1 MKPFQ
6 FLTIRPALII
16 GVQFKLQ
23 NLYYFGLSATNF
35 PSLDVK
41 ILTTSVWVRHLFP
54 HWTCRRVEEISNAPR
69 VRNTLVYSSR
79 EDLEIFGSSEIGL
92 LSRVWGLCALQCD
105 PVSSTWAGMSR
116 SVYQKTPGERQDY
129 YPSSLSRSWSLCLWV
144 SCHVFPDWCW
154 WAPHGPN
161 IGRNHMSLRGVN
173 ITWLWTGWCHP
184 DSPVPHFTDLTR
196 VSCHSSC
203 LARTWSW
210 CRPKKEDWLKKK
222 DRNHWRPGCR
232 RAPVPLAAPVS
243 SCSGPGCRQSS
254 PVPPPRCPVSSCSG
268 PGHRSFLSLRVFV
281 SVSRFLSHHK
291 SSLINRDE
299 WLLSFSP
306 LASEC

>member
-23 NLYYFGLSATNF
+23 NLNYFGLSATNF

-92 LSRVWGLCALQCD
+92 LSRVWGLCALHCD

-116 SVYQKTPGERQDY
+116 SVYQKTPGERQEY
-129 YPSSLSRSWSLCLWV
+129 YPQQPLQELAPVSLSV
-144 SCHVFPDWCW
+144 CHVFPDWCW

-210 CRPKKEDWLKKK
+210 CRP
-222 DRNHWRPGCR
+222 
-232 RAPVPLAAPVS
+232 
-243 SCSGPGCRQSS
+243 
-254 PVPPPRCPVSSCSG
+254 
-268 PGHRSFLSLRVFV
+268 
-281 SVSRFLSHHK
+281 
-291 SSLINRDE
+291 
-299 WLLSFSP
+299 
-306 LASEC
+306 

>member
-69 VRNTLVYSSR
+69 VRNILVYSSR

-105 PVSSTWAGMSR
+105 PVSSIWAGMSR
-116 SVYQKTPGERQDY
+116 SVYQKTPGERQEY
-129 YPSSLSRSWSLCLWV
+129 YPQQPLQELAPVSLSV
-144 SCHVFPDWCW
+144 CHVFPDWCW

-161 IGRNHMSLRGVN
+161 TSHYHMSLRGVN

-222 DRNHWRPGCR
+222 DRNQRRPGCR
-232 RAPVPLAAPVS
+232 RKKVEATGWAPALGPSGSLSESAS
-243 SCSGPGCRQSS
+243 SCPGPGSG
-254 PVPPPRCPVSSCSG
+254 CS
-268 PGHRSFLSLRVFV
+268 LSLTV
-281 SVSRFLSHHK
+281 
-291 SSLINRDE
+291 I
-299 WLLSFSP
+299 LSFSQDGRGWVFVGSSDP
-306 LASEC
+306 DI

>member
-69 VRNTLVYSSR
+69 VRNILVYSSR

-105 PVSSTWAGMSR
+105 PVSSIWAGIPSKC
-116 SVYQKTPGERQDY
+116 SVILVLPTMDILLKRVHDNVRV
-129 YPSSLSRSWSLCLWV
+129 LLCIFSVAPPNLYLEVSTLRPHLWNLWPAV
-144 SCHVFPDWCW
+144 
-154 WAPHGPN
+154 
-161 IGRNHMSLRGVN
+161 
-173 ITWLWTGWCHP
+173 WLWI
-184 DSPVPHFTDLTR
+184 SPFYADNLII
-196 VSCHSSC
+196 
-203 LARTWSW
+203 
-210 CRPKKEDWLKKK
+210 LKAQTEIGNFFYTEWK
-222 DRNHWRPGCR
+222 D
-232 RAPVPLAAPVS
+232 
-243 SCSGPGCRQSS
+243 
-254 PVPPPRCPVSSCSG
+254 
-268 PGHRSFLSLRVFV
+268 
-281 SVSRFLSHHK
+281 
-291 SSLINRDE
+291 I
-299 WLLSFSP
+299 
-306 LASEC
+306 

>member
-116 SVYQKTPGERQDY
+116 SVYQKTPGERQEY
-129 YPSSLSRSWSLCLWV
+129 YPQQ
-144 SCHVFPDWCW
+144 
-154 WAPHGPN
+154 
-161 IGRNHMSLRGVN
+161 
-173 ITWLWTGWCHP
+173 
-184 DSPVPHFTDLTR
+184 
-196 VSCHSSC
+196 
-203 LARTWSW
+203 
-210 CRPKKEDWLKKK
+210 
-222 DRNHWRPGCR
+222 
-232 RAPVPLAAPVS
+232 PLQELAPVS
-243 SCSGPGCRQSS
+243 LSVLSRVPRLVLVSSTWAQHRSQSYES
-254 PVPPPRCPVSSCSG
+254 PRCQHHLAVDRMVSPWLSC
-268 PGHRSFLSLRVFV
+268 PPLHRSHSCLLPQFLPS
-281 SVSRFLSHHK
+281 
-291 SSLINRDE
+291 
-299 WLLSFSP
+299 
-306 LASEC
+306 

>member
-69 VRNTLVYSSR
+69 VRNILVYSSR

-116 SVYQKTPGERQDY
+116 SVYQKTPGERQEY
-129 YPSSLSRSWSLCLWV
+129 YPQQ
-144 SCHVFPDWCW
+144 
-154 WAPHGPN
+154 
-161 IGRNHMSLRGVN
+161 
-173 ITWLWTGWCHP
+173 
-184 DSPVPHFTDLTR
+184 
-196 VSCHSSC
+196 
-203 LARTWSW
+203 
-210 CRPKKEDWLKKK
+210 
-222 DRNHWRPGCR
+222 
-232 RAPVPLAAPVS
+232 PLQELAPVS
-243 SCSGPGCRQSS
+243 LECLVTCSQTGVGELHMGPTPVTIIWVSAVSTSPGCGPDGVTLTLLS
-254 PVPPPRCPVSSCSG
+254 PL
-268 PGHRSFLSLRVFV
+268 HRSHSCLLPQFLPS
-281 SVSRFLSHHK
+281 
-291 SSLINRDE
+291 
-299 WLLSFSP
+299 
-306 LASEC
+306 

>member
-116 SVYQKTPGERQDY
+116 SVYQKNPGERDRTIT
-129 YPSSLSRSWSLCLWV
+129 PAASPGAGPCVSECLVTCSQTGVGELHMGPTSVAIIWV
-144 SCHVFPDWCW
+144 S
-154 WAPHGPN
+154 A
-161 IGRNHMSLRGVN
+161 
-173 ITWLWTGWCHP
+173 
-184 DSPVPHFTDLTR
+184 
-196 VSCHSSC
+196 VSTS
-203 LARTWSW
+203 
-210 CRPKKEDWLKKK
+210 
-222 DRNHWRPGCR
+222 PGC
-232 RAPVPLAAPVS
+232 
-243 SCSGPGCRQSS
+243 GPDG
-254 PVPPPRCPVSSCSG
+254 VT
-268 PGHRSFLSLRVFV
+268 LT
-281 SVSRFLSHHK
+281 
-291 SSLINRDE
+291 
-299 WLLSFSP
+299 LLSPTSQISLVS
-306 LASEC
+306 LATVPA